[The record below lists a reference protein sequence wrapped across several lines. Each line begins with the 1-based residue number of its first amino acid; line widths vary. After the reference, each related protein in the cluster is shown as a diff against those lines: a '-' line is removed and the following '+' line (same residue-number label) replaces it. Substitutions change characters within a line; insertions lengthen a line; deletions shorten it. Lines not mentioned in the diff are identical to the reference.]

1 MEVSCLSD
9 GRELCGEG
17 LTRYAEMWP
26 AVQNETHQVILRA
39 TGRWLVLIK
48 GTQEA
53 LTSALRQVWGW
64 EESVNGVAVSREL
77 FAR

>member
-26 AVQNETHQVILRA
+26 AVQNETHQVILQA

-48 GTQEA
+48 GTQTA
-53 LTSALRQVWGW
+53 LTSDLFICYGIRMGR
-64 EESVNGVAVSREL
+64 EEGGN
-77 FAR
+77 